1 MTNNQLPMQFDGL
14 TYYFDERGVI
24 WLKLKEVAIG
34 LGITTIT
41 VKNNVEY
48 TTVRWARIKKY
59 LVDISLLPQVAE
71 SRYDGTFDPNAMT
84 DEQIKECFIPEPV
97 FYLLAMKA
105 ENDVARAFQVKV
117 SFEILPAIRRTG
129 TYTVP
134 TAQPVKASTGKLSK
148 ALDELGSV
156 ASHIERIFGVAK
168 GIALSKA
175 TLLVEENYNVELGAI
190 RGLLPPADHEV
201 GLLNPTQI
209 GERLGLSAREVN
221 DLLVEYKIQRR
232 VGKGYVLTEEGKP
245 YGEMMPYT
253 RNGHSSYRPLF
264 NDMTVDFIRFMSQ
277 KR

>member
-1 MTNNQLPMQFDGL
+1 MNNNQLPMQFDGL

-34 LGITTIT
+34 LGITRVADSGNT
-41 VKNNVEY
+41 V
-48 TTVRWARIKKY
+48 VRWERVKKY
-59 LVDISLLPQVAE
+59 LNDIPTMPTSGH
-71 SRYDGTFDPNAMT
+71 DFDPNAMT

-156 ASHIERIFGVAK
+156 ASQLELIFGVAK

-175 TLLVEENYNVELGAI
+175 TVLVEDNYNVNLGAI
-190 RGLLPPADHEV
+190 RELLPPADHEV

-221 DLLVEYKIQRR
+221 ELLVEYKIQRR

-277 KR
+277 NR